1 MLDSVV
7 AVSALNPSDAGDI
20 RTLLAR
26 LAHVA
31 DQGDVDE
38 YLTLFTPDAVW
49 SMPEIPQTGVPAS
62 ERRGLAEIEAGVR
75 ERRDSGVQGPGTNT
89 AHLVTTTA
97 VRFETADVAVA
108 DSTWMFLVD
117 TLAAPRIASFGR
129 YTDTL
134 RRTGDGWRLARREIR
149 VG

>member
-1 MLDSVV
+1 M
-7 AVSALNPSDAGDI
+7 AALNPSDAGDI

-26 LAHVA
+26 LAHLA

-38 YLTLFTPDAVW
+38 YLALFTPDAVW
-49 SMPEIPQTGVPAS
+49 SMPAIPQTGVPAS
-62 ERRGLAEIEAGVR
+62 ERRGLAEIEAGVA
-75 ERRDSGVQGPGTNT
+75 ERRAAGVQGPGTNT

-97 VRFETADVAVA
+97 VRFDGADVAVA

-117 TLAAPRIASFGR
+117 TLAEPRIASFGR
-129 YTDTL
+129 YTDTVH
-134 RRTGDGWRLARREIR
+134 RTRDGWRLARREIR